1 MSPDRTGACR
11 SSAEAMFT
19 VNSPEFNIG
28 GPCDLL
34 ESMISS
40 RMLEFQV
47 VMDKSYG
54 NSSSLPGPVALETE
68 KQQQL
73 VAVGDYEC
81 PPGMS
86 VNCDRDCERQSPSK
100 KVFDYTQVRGHGAS
114 GV

>member
-1 MSPDRTGACR
+1 
-11 SSAEAMFT
+11 MFT

-34 ESMISS
+34 ETIISS
-40 RMLEFQV
+40 RMLGFQV

-54 NSSSLPGPVALETE
+54 NSSSLPGPVALVTE

-86 VNCDRDCERQSPSK
+86 VNCCRGCEREVLVK
-100 KVFDYTQVRGHGAS
+100 RLLITHKFVGKVSVECRKEEESCWSVCIQV
-114 GV
+114 

>member
-1 MSPDRTGACR
+1 
-11 SSAEAMFT
+11 
-19 VNSPEFNIG
+19 
-28 GPCDLL
+28 
-34 ESMISS
+34 MISS

-86 VNCDRDCERQSPSK
+86 VNCGRDCERQVLLK
-100 KVFDYTQVRGHGAS
+100 RLLITHKFVGKVPVECRKEEESCWSVCSQV
-114 GV
+114 